1 MIIITHISYHIIS
14 PTQNYLS
21 NKVPMMIPGDC
32 NPCHRSHKNGGFTQF
47 KIILI
52 FIVKI
57 NQIWKKKNIIRRF
70 TEAVWDALEAGWPVL
85 ASFSSREFFWWN
97 FFDEQRFRWKKI
109 WWKHIM
115 VLMIK
120 HWIFLK
126 HLSTLRYELNNMHHK
141 SPTKSLKNKVISNFP
156 KQMCPLRWTATT
168 HI

>member
-1 MIIITHISYHIIS
+1 MKYITHSKLSLKQSSNDDSRWLQSLPQEPQEWRFHTIS
-14 PTQNYLS
+14 NYFDFHCENQS
-21 NKVPMMIPGDC
+21 N
-32 NPCHRSHKNGGFTQF
+32 F
-47 KIILI
+47 
-52 FIVKI
+52 
-57 NQIWKKKNIIRRF
+57 KKNIIQRF
-70 TEAVWDALEAGWPVL
+70 TEAVWDELEAGWPVL

>member
-57 NQIWKKKNIIRRF
+57 NQIWRKKHYSKVYRSSMGRAGGRVASACFIFITWVLLMKFLWWTKISVKKDVVKTDYGADDKALKYFLNIRQ
-70 TEAVWDALEAGWPVL
+70 L
-85 ASFSSREFFWWN
+85 
-97 FFDEQRFRWKKI
+97 
-109 WWKHIM
+109 
-115 VLMIK
+115 
-120 HWIFLK
+120 
-126 HLSTLRYELNNMHHK
+126 
-141 SPTKSLKNKVISNFP
+141 
-156 KQMCPLRWTATT
+156 
-168 HI
+168 